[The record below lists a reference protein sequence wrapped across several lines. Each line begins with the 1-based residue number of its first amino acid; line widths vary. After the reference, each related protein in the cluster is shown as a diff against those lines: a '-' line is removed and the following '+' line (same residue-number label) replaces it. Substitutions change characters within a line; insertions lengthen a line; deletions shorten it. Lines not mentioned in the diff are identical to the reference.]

1 MIDFYTN
8 VVQYGNEILVRGI
21 QAGQRFDDRLYYQP
35 TLYHLYKDKTRYK
48 SLDGKYLINKQF
60 KSIKD
65 AKEFIQRYEGHHGF
79 AYGMERFNYQ
89 YMSDYYP
96 GSIEYDLKKIKIF
109 TIDIEVACEKGF
121 PDPADASEEILCIT
135 IKNHNNGKIIVWGT
149 DDYTVKKEYVSFV
162 RCNSEMHMLDEF
174 LKFWQDNCPDIITGW
189 NSKLFDMAYMCNRI
203 INLMGERDVRK
214 LSPWNVVR
222 SDPIEMMGKTLARFS
237 ILGVAQLDYM
247 DLYKKLTVKN
257 HESFKLDHIA
267 EVELGKKKDEN
278 PFETFKEWYTNDY
291 QSFVDYNIVD
301 VELVDELEKK
311 LKLIELCITMAYN
324 AKVNYEDIYSQ
335 VRTWD
340 CLIYN
345 HLKTKNIIPPLKQ
358 KSKGSTD
365 LVGAYVKDPQVGMH
379 EWVVSFDLNSL
390 YPHLIMQYNISPETI
405 INSQSDLKID
415 KLLDK
420 KYNLSKLKDN
430 NIAIAANGTMYK
442 TDKQGFLPE
451 MLEKEYNDRVKY
463 KKLMI
468 QAQQEYQQTKNKKL
482 LNDIAK
488 YHIIQFSKKIS
499 LNSAYGAIGNQYFR
513 YYDHREAEAIT
524 TSGQLAIRWIENKM
538 NAYLNHLLKTKDKDY
553 IIASDTDS
561 IYINMSGLVKRLGDN
576 LDKTKV
582 VKALDKFCEEKVEPY
597 IDTCYAELAEYM
609 NAYQQKMFMKRE
621 VIADKGIWTA
631 KKRYILNVHN
641 SEGVQYAEPQLKIM
655 GIEAV
660 KSSTPAVCRSKIKQ
674 ALNIIMSQS
683 EKELR
688 TFVNDF
694 RQEFEH
700 MPAEKIAF
708 PRSVKGLKKYMDSNS
723 IFRKSTPMHV
733 KGSLIYNHI
742 LHEKKLLT
750 RFQEIQE
757 GDKIKYVL
765 LRKPN
770 THQTN
775 VISFLTKLPPQFN
788 FHSVIDYETQF
799 QKSFFE
805 PLKFILEAINWKVDA
820 SGMNTIE
827 SFFE

>member
-311 LKLIELCITMAYN
+311 LKLIELSITMAYN

-405 INSQSDLKID
+405 VNSQSDLKID
-415 KLLDK
+415 KLLEK

-451 MLEKEYNDRVKY
+451 IIEKEYNDRVKY

-538 NAYLNHLLKTKDKDY
+538 NAYLNHLLKTKDEDY

>member
-189 NSKLFDMAYMCNRI
+189 NSKLFDMAYVCNRI

-345 HLKTKNIIPPLKQ
+345 HLKSKNIIPPLKQ

-468 QAQQEYQQTKNKKL
+468 QAQQEYQRTKNKKL

-524 TSGQLAIRWIENKM
+524 TSGQLSIRWIENKM

>member
-1 MIDFYTN
+1 
-8 VVQYGNEILVRGI
+8 
-21 QAGQRFDDRLYYQP
+21 
-35 TLYHLYKDKTRYK
+35 
-48 SLDGKYLINKQF
+48 
-60 KSIKD
+60 
-65 AKEFIQRYEGHHGF
+65 
-79 AYGMERFNYQ
+79 
-89 YMSDYYP
+89 
-96 GSIEYDLKKIKIF
+96 
-109 TIDIEVACEKGF
+109 
-121 PDPADASEEILCIT
+121 
-135 IKNHNNGKIIVWGT
+135 
-149 DDYTVKKEYVSFV
+149 
-162 RCNSEMHMLDEF
+162 
-174 LKFWQDNCPDIITGW
+174 
-189 NSKLFDMAYMCNRI
+189 
-203 INLMGERDVRK
+203 
-214 LSPWNVVR
+214 
-222 SDPIEMMGKTLARFS
+222 
-237 ILGVAQLDYM
+237 
-247 DLYKKLTVKN
+247 
-257 HESFKLDHIA
+257 
-267 EVELGKKKDEN
+267 
-278 PFETFKEWYTNDY
+278 
-291 QSFVDYNIVD
+291 
-301 VELVDELEKK
+301 
-311 LKLIELCITMAYN
+311 
-324 AKVNYEDIYSQ
+324 
-335 VRTWD
+335 
-340 CLIYN
+340 
-345 HLKTKNIIPPLKQ
+345 
-358 KSKGSTD
+358 
-365 LVGAYVKDPQVGMH
+365 
-379 EWVVSFDLNSL
+379 
-390 YPHLIMQYNISPETI
+390 MQI
-405 INSQSDLKID
+405 
-415 KLLDK
+415 
-420 KYNLSKLKDN
+420 
-430 NIAIAANGTMYK
+430 NGTMYK
-442 TDKQGFLPE
+442 TDKQGFLLPE

-468 QAQQEYQQTKNKKL
+468 QAQQEYQRTKNKKL

-524 TSGQLAIRWIENKM
+524 TSGQLSIRWIENKM

-655 GIEAV
+655 GIEVV

-827 SFFE
+827 SFLSKYKPYNLKDVNEASSQNKFNVISTFVGGGSSTGYRLAGGKILCINEFVEEAQNTYKENYPDTPILPGDIKETHSERFYRHCRNYRH

>member
-189 NSKLFDMAYMCNRI
+189 NSKLFDMAYVCNRI

-345 HLKTKNIIPPLKQ
+345 HLKSKNIIPPLKQ

-468 QAQQEYQQTKNKKL
+468 QAQQEYQRTKNKKL

-524 TSGQLAIRWIENKM
+524 TSGQLSIRWIENKM

-641 SEGVQYAEPQLKIM
+641 SEGVQYSEPQLKIM

>member
-1 MIDFYTN
+1 LIDFYTN

-189 NSKLFDMAYMCNRI
+189 NSKLFDMAYVCNRI

-345 HLKTKNIIPPLKQ
+345 HLKSKNIIPPLKQ

>member
-1 MIDFYTN
+1 LIDFYTN

-65 AKEFIQRYEGHHGF
+65 AKEFIQRYEGHSGF
-79 AYGMERFNYQ
+79 AFGMERFNYQ
-89 YMSDYYP
+89 YISDYYP
-96 GSIEYDLKKIKIF
+96 NAIEYDLKKIKIF

-135 IKNHNNGKIIVWGT
+135 IKNHNNGKIMVWGT
-149 DDYTVKKEYVSFV
+149 NDYTVKKEYVSFV

-189 NSKLFDMAYMCNRI
+189 NSKLFDMAYVCNRI

-278 PFETFKEWYTNDY
+278 PYETFKDWYTNDY

-301 VELVDELEKK
+301 VELVDELEQK

-345 HLKTKNIIPPLKQ
+345 HLKSKNIIAPLKQ

-405 INSQSDLKID
+405 INAQSDLKID

-430 NIAIAANGTMYK
+430 NITIAANGTMYK

-524 TSGQLAIRWIENKM
+524 TSGQLSIRWIENKM

>member
-189 NSKLFDMAYMCNRI
+189 NSKLFDMAYVCNRI

-345 HLKTKNIIPPLKQ
+345 HLKSKNIIPPLKQ

>member
-278 PFETFKEWYTNDY
+278 PYETFKDWYTNDY

-301 VELVDELEKK
+301 VELVDELEQK

-345 HLKTKNIIPPLKQ
+345 HLKSKNIIPPLKQ

-468 QAQQEYQQTKNKKL
+468 QAQQEYQKTKNKKL

-524 TSGQLAIRWIENKM
+524 TSGQLSIRWIENKM

-820 SGMNTIE
+820 SGTNTIE

>member
-345 HLKTKNIIPPLKQ
+345 HLKSKNIIPPLKQ

-538 NAYLNHLLKTKDKDY
+538 NAYLNHLLKTKDEDY

>member
-1 MIDFYTN
+1 LIDFYTN

-311 LKLIELCITMAYN
+311 LKLIELSITMAYN
-324 AKVNYEDIYSQ
+324 AKVNYEDIFSQ

-345 HLKTKNIIPPLKQ
+345 HLKTKNIIPSLKQ

-524 TSGQLAIRWIENKM
+524 TSGQLSIRWIENKM
-538 NAYLNHLLKTKDKDY
+538 NAYLNHLLKTKDEDY

>member
-345 HLKTKNIIPPLKQ
+345 HLKSKNIIPPLKQ

>member
-1 MIDFYTN
+1 LIDFYTN

-189 NSKLFDMAYMCNRI
+189 NSKLFDMAYVCNRI

-345 HLKTKNIIPPLKQ
+345 HLKSKNIIPPLKQ

-468 QAQQEYQQTKNKKL
+468 QAQQEYQKTKNKKL

-524 TSGQLAIRWIENKM
+524 TSGQLSIRWIENKM

>member
-1 MIDFYTN
+1 
-8 VVQYGNEILVRGI
+8 
-21 QAGQRFDDRLYYQP
+21 
-35 TLYHLYKDKTRYK
+35 
-48 SLDGKYLINKQF
+48 
-60 KSIKD
+60 
-65 AKEFIQRYEGHHGF
+65 
-79 AYGMERFNYQ
+79 
-89 YMSDYYP
+89 MSDYYP

-189 NSKLFDMAYMCNRI
+189 NSKLFDMAYVCNRI

-345 HLKTKNIIPPLKQ
+345 HLKSKNIIPPLKQ

-365 LVGAYVKDPQVGMH
+365 LVGAYVKDPQVDMH

-468 QAQQEYQQTKNKKL
+468 QAQQEYQRTKNKKL

-524 TSGQLAIRWIENKM
+524 TSGQLSIRWIENKM

>member
-189 NSKLFDMAYMCNRI
+189 NSKLFDMAYVCNRI

-345 HLKTKNIIPPLKQ
+345 HLKSKNIIPPLKQ

-524 TSGQLAIRWIENKM
+524 TSGQLSIRWIENKM

>member
-65 AKEFIQRYEGHHGF
+65 AKEFIQRYEGHSGF
-79 AYGMERFNYQ
+79 AFGMERFNYQ
-89 YMSDYYP
+89 YISDYYP
-96 GSIEYDLKKIKIF
+96 NAIEYDLKKIKIF

-135 IKNHNNGKIIVWGT
+135 IKNHNNGKIMVWGT
-149 DDYTVKKEYVSFV
+149 DDYIVKKEYVSFV

-189 NSKLFDMAYMCNRI
+189 NSKLFDMAYVCNRI

-278 PFETFKEWYTNDY
+278 PYETFKDWYTNDY

-301 VELVDELEKK
+301 VELVDELEQK

-345 HLKTKNIIPPLKQ
+345 HLKSKNIIVPLKQ

-430 NIAIAANGTMYK
+430 NITIAANGTMYK

-775 VISFLTKLPPQFN
+775 VISFLTKLPPQFD

>member
-189 NSKLFDMAYMCNRI
+189 NSKLFDMAYVCNRI

-345 HLKTKNIIPPLKQ
+345 HLKSKNIIPPLKQ

-468 QAQQEYQQTKNKKL
+468 QAQQEYQKTKNKKL

-524 TSGQLAIRWIENKM
+524 TSGQLSIRWIENKM

>member
-278 PFETFKEWYTNDY
+278 PYETFKDWYTNDY

-301 VELVDELEKK
+301 VELVDELEQK

-345 HLKTKNIIPPLKQ
+345 HLKSKNIIPPLKQ

-524 TSGQLAIRWIENKM
+524 TSGQLSIRWIENKM

-820 SGMNTIE
+820 SGTNTIE

>member
-189 NSKLFDMAYMCNRI
+189 NSKLFDMAYVCNRI

>member
-1 MIDFYTN
+1 LIDFYTN

-65 AKEFIQRYEGHHGF
+65 AKEFIQRYEGHSGF
-79 AYGMERFNYQ
+79 AFGMERFNYQ
-89 YMSDYYP
+89 YISDYYP
-96 GSIEYDLKKIKIF
+96 NAIEYDLKKIKIF

-135 IKNHNNGKIIVWGT
+135 IKNHNNGKIMVWGT
-149 DDYTVKKEYVSFV
+149 NDYTVKKEYVSFV

-278 PFETFKEWYTNDY
+278 PYETFKDWYTNDY

-301 VELVDELEKK
+301 VELVDELEQK

-345 HLKTKNIIPPLKQ
+345 HLKSKNIIAPLKQ

-405 INSQSDLKID
+405 INAQSDLKID

-430 NIAIAANGTMYK
+430 NITIAANGTMYK

-524 TSGQLAIRWIENKM
+524 TSGQLSIRWIENKM

>member
-524 TSGQLAIRWIENKM
+524 TSGQLSIRWIENKM
-538 NAYLNHLLKTKDKDY
+538 NAYLNHLLKTKDEDY

>member
-451 MLEKEYNDRVKY
+451 IIEKEYNDRVKY

-538 NAYLNHLLKTKDKDY
+538 NAYLNHLLKTKDEDY

>member
-1 MIDFYTN
+1 LNDFYTN
-8 VVQYGNEILVRGI
+8 VIQYGNEILVRGV
-21 QAGQRFDDRLYYQP
+21 QGGKSFDDRLYFQP
-35 TLYHLYKDKTRYK
+35 TMYHQYKDKTKYT
-48 SLDGKYLINKQF
+48 SLDGKYLIPKKF

-65 AKEFIQRYEGHHGF
+65 AKEFIQRYQGHEGF
-79 AYGMERFNYQ
+79 AFGMERFNYQ
-89 YMSDYYP
+89 YISDYYP
-96 GSIEYDLKKIKIF
+96 NDIEYDLKKIKIF
-109 TIDIEVACEKGF
+109 TIDIEVACEQGF
-121 PDPADASEEILCIT
+121 PDPNDASEEVLCIT

-149 DDYTVKKEYVSFV
+149 GEFKTDKPYVEYIY
-162 RCNSEMHMLDEF
+162 CNSEKHMLSDF
-174 LKFWQDNCPDIITGW
+174 LNFWQQNCPDIITGW
-189 NSKLFDMAYMCNRI
+189 NSKLYDMAYICNRV
-203 INLMGERDVRK
+203 INIMSEREVKK
-214 LSPWNVVR
+214 LSPWGLVR
-222 SDPIEMMGKTLARFS
+222 NDDLTIMGRTYARYN

-257 HESFKLDHIA
+257 QESFKLDHIA
-267 EVELGKKKDEN
+267 EVELGEKKDDN
-278 PFETFKEWYTNDY
+278 PYETFKDWYTNDY
-291 QSFVDYNIVD
+291 QSFVDYNIQD
-301 VELVDELEKK
+301 VELVDRLEQK

-324 AKVNYEDIYSQ
+324 AKVNYEDIFSQ

-345 HLKTKNIIPPLKQ
+345 FLRNKNIIIPLKQ
-358 KSKGSTD
+358 ESTAKE
-365 LVGAYVKDPQVGMH
+365 LVGAYVKDPKVGLH

-405 INSQSDLKID
+405 VNSKTEVDID
-415 KLLDK
+415 KLLER
-420 KYNLSKLKDN
+420 KYKLSKLKEN
-430 NIAIAANGTMYK
+430 NIALAANGTMYR

-451 MLEKEYNDRVKY
+451 IMQKEYDDRVKY

-468 QAQQEYQQTKNKKL
+468 QAKQEYEQTKNKKL
-482 LNDIAK
+482 LDDIAK

-513 YYDHREAEAIT
+513 HYDHREAEAIT
-524 TSGQLAIRWIENKM
+524 TSGQLSIRWIEKKM
-538 NAYLNHLLKTKDKDY
+538 NEYLNKLLKTDNKDY

-561 IYINMSGLVKRLGDN
+561 IYINMSGLVKKLGDN
-576 LDKTKV
+576 IDKTKV
-582 VKALDKFCEEKVEPY
+582 VKVLDKFCEEKIEPY
-597 IDTCYAELAEYM
+597 IDKCYAELAEYV
-609 NAYQQKMFMKRE
+609 NAYEQKMFMKRE

-660 KSSTPAVCRSKIKQ
+660 KSSTPQVCRSKIKE
-674 ALNIIMSQS
+674 ALTIIMTQT

-688 TFVNDF
+688 EFVNNF
-694 RQEFEH
+694 RTEFEH
-700 MPAEKIAF
+700 LSPEQIAF
-708 PRSVKGLKKYMDSNS
+708 PRSVKGLKKYSDTNS

-733 KGSLIYNHI
+733 KGALIYNHI
-742 LHEKKLLT
+742 LKEKRLQT
-750 RFQEIQE
+750 RFSYINE

-775 VISFLTKLPPQFN
+775 VISFITKLPPQFN
-788 FHSVIDYETQF
+788 FHPLIDYETQF

-820 SGMNTIE
+820 SAMNTIE
-827 SFFE
+827 SFFA

>member
-1 MIDFYTN
+1 MNDFYKN
-8 VVQYGNEILVRGI
+8 VIQYGNELLVRGI
-21 QAGQRFDDRLYYQP
+21 QDGKSFEDRIYFQP
-35 TLYHLYKDKTRYK
+35 TMYHQYKDKTKYT
-48 SLDGKYLINKQF
+48 SLDGKYLIPKKF

-65 AKEFIQRYEGHHGF
+65 AKEFIQRYTDHDGF

-89 YMSDYYP
+89 YISDYYP
-96 GSIEYDLKKIKIF
+96 GDIDYDLKKIKIF

-121 PDPADASEEILCIT
+121 PDPGDADEEVLCIT
-135 IKNHNNGKIIVWGT
+135 IKNHNNGKIVVWGT
-149 DDYTVKKEYVSFV
+149 NDFIVKQSNVEYI
-162 RCNSEMHMLDEF
+162 RCSSEKHMLSDF
-174 LKFWQDNCPDIITGW
+174 LSFWQQNCPDIITGW
-189 NSKLFDMAYMCNRI
+189 NSKLFDMAYICNRI
-203 INLMGERDVRK
+203 INTMSERDVKK
-214 LSPWNVVR
+214 LSPWGIVR
-222 SDPIEMMGKTLARFS
+222 SDDINVMGRTHSRFS
-237 ILGVAQLDYM
+237 ILGVSQLDYM

-267 EVELGKKKDEN
+267 FVELGQKKDDN
-278 PFETFKEWYTNDY
+278 PYETFKDWYTKDF
-291 QSFVDYNIVD
+291 QSFVEYNIQD
-301 VELVDELEKK
+301 VELVDRLEQK

-345 HLKTKNIIPPLKQ
+345 YLRKKNICVPLKKDSDSQ
-358 KSKGSTD
+358 E
-365 LVGAYVKDPQVGMH
+365 LVGAYVKDPQVGLH

-405 INSQSDLKID
+405 VNAKNDLSID

-420 KYNLSKLKDN
+420 KYNLTKLKDK
-430 NIAIAANGTMYK
+430 NITVAANGTMYK
-442 TDKQGFLPE
+442 TNEQGFLPE
-451 MLEKEYNDRVKY
+451 IIQKEYNDRVKY

-468 QAQQEYQQTKNKKL
+468 QAQQEYQKTKNKKL
-482 LNDIAK
+482 LDDIAK

-513 YYDHREAEAIT
+513 HYDHRMAEAIT
-524 TSGQLAIRWIENKM
+524 TSGQLSIRWIEKKM
-538 NAYLNHLLKTKDKDY
+538 NEYLNKLIKTKDKDY

-561 IYINMSGLVKRLGDN
+561 IYINMSGLVEKIGSN

-582 VKALDKFCEEKVEPY
+582 VKALDKFCEEKIEPY
-597 IDTCYAELAEYM
+597 IDKCYAELADYM
-609 NAYQQKMFMKRE
+609 NAYEQKMQMARE

-641 SEGVQYAEPQLKIM
+641 SEGVQYAEPQLKMM

-660 KSSTPAVCRSKIKQ
+660 KSSTPMVCRAKIKE
-674 ALNIIMSQS
+674 ALNIIMTQS
-683 EKELR
+683 ENELR

-694 RQEFEH
+694 RTEFEH
-700 MPAEKIAF
+700 LSPEQIAF
-708 PRSVKGLKKYMDSNS
+708 PRGVKGLKKYADSNS

-733 KGSLIYNHI
+733 KGALIYNHLI
-742 LHEKKLLT
+742 KEKKLHT
-750 RFQEIQE
+750 RFTYINE

-770 THQTN
+770 AYQTN
-775 VISFLTKLPPQFN
+775 VISFMTKLPPQFN
-788 FHSVIDYETQF
+788 FHALIDYETQF

-805 PLKFILEAINWKVDA
+805 PLRFILDAINWQVDA

-827 SFFE
+827 SFFS

>member
-405 INSQSDLKID
+405 VNSQSDLKID
-415 KLLDK
+415 KLLEK

-451 MLEKEYNDRVKY
+451 IIEKEYNDRVKY

-538 NAYLNHLLKTKDKDY
+538 NAYLNHLLKTKDEDY

>member
-65 AKEFIQRYEGHHGF
+65 AKEFIQRYEGHSGF
-79 AYGMERFNYQ
+79 AFGMERFNYQ
-89 YMSDYYP
+89 YISDYYP
-96 GSIEYDLKKIKIF
+96 NAIEYDLKKIKIF

-135 IKNHNNGKIIVWGT
+135 IKNHNNGKIMVWGT
-149 DDYTVKKEYVSFV
+149 NDYTVKKEYVSFV

-278 PFETFKEWYTNDY
+278 PYETFKDWYTNDY

-301 VELVDELEKK
+301 VELVDELEQK

-345 HLKTKNIIPPLKQ
+345 HLKSKNIIAPLKQ

-405 INSQSDLKID
+405 INAQSDLKID

-430 NIAIAANGTMYK
+430 NITIAANGTMYK

-524 TSGQLAIRWIENKM
+524 TSGQLSIRWIENKM

>member
-1 MIDFYTN
+1 LIDFYTN

-189 NSKLFDMAYMCNRI
+189 NSKLFDMAYVCNRI

-345 HLKTKNIIPPLKQ
+345 HLKSKNIIPPLKQ

-524 TSGQLAIRWIENKM
+524 TSGQLSIRWIENKM